1 MTSFASDALL
11 GHDKAKRIFEAAFAN
26 GTLHHAWIL
35 AGPKGLGKAGFAKL
49 AAQFLL
55 ESDMSSLASSKPLEI
70 QPDSQAAKLLAA
82 GSHPDFRMLQRGGKT
97 DKEEKKARESG
108 IDSLEPHEL
117 KRNISIDQVR
127 SLQSLFNT
135 QASIASHRVVIIDAI
150 DDLER
155 AGANALLKN
164 LEEPPEKTVFLLVSH
179 APERLLPTI
188 RSRCQLLRFEPLG
201 EFQMR
206 EVLMNMAPDLDEP
219 ETEALIRAGKG
230 SPGRALQYVDAGL
243 SELEGLALQILE
255 TGDEDNRIKND
266 LARKLSLKAATPRYH
281 AFLDL
286 VPGLVADHVRS
297 ADWPDRIQSIE
308 TWQEICKLAGTAVPK
323 ALDGQAVVFRLASMM
338 GSLALRSEPA

>member
-1 MTSFASDALL
+1 MTSFASDMLL
-11 GHDKAKRIFEAAFAN
+11 GHDQAKKVFASAFAK

-55 ESDMSSLASSKPLEI
+55 ESDPPMANSSRKLEI
-70 QPDSQAAKLLAA
+70 NSESQAAKLLAA
-82 GSHPDFRMLQRGGKT
+82 GSHPDFRLLQRGGKS

-135 QASIASHRVVIIDAI
+135 QASISSHRVVIIDAI

-155 AGANALLKN
+155 GGANALLKN
-164 LEEPPEKTVFLLVSH
+164 LEEPPEKTVFFLVSH

-188 RSRCQLLRFEPLG
+188 RSRCQALRFEPLDDAR
-201 EFQMR
+201 MR
-206 EVLMNMAPDLDEP
+206 RALEQVAPGLDGP
-219 ETEALIRAGKG
+219 ETDALIRAGKG
-230 SPGRALQYVDAGL
+230 APGRALQYVDAGL
-243 SELEGLALQILE
+243 AELEQLSTQILH
-255 TGDEDNRIKND
+255 TGDEDNRIKNE
-266 LARKLSLKAATPRYH
+266 LARKLSLKAAMARYH

-286 VPGLVADHVRS
+286 VPGLVADHIRS
-297 ADWPDRIQSIE
+297 SGNADKMTSIE
-308 TWQEICKLAGTAVPK
+308 TWQEICDLAGMAVPK
-323 ALDGQAVVFRLASMM
+323 ALDSQAVVFRLASMM
-338 GSLALRSEPA
+338 GSLALRQEPA